1 MTQKSYEE
9 IRKKSIKENIP
20 LYHPYVPFVFFH
32 GKKCYCEKHPEMV
45 NMNLGAIKQH
55 MEGSDHNLNFETGEP
70 LDTYFENNSKALD
83 EKSSQSEN
91 LTKKL
96 SDEYNLKKLMISHE
110 KNPVLV
116 WYMTYHSF
124 EGKQRDEE
132 MAKLAVAQLLDNQA
146 QIIGGILS
154 TLLKH
159 RDSMPEE
166 DFQKLGNYILHI
178 YTSLITRKN

>member
-1 MTQKSYEE
+1 MQKLYQE
-9 IRKKSIKENIP
+9 IRKKSIRENIP
-20 LYHPYVPFVFFH
+20 LYHPYISFVLFH
-32 GKKCYCEKHPEMV
+32 GKKCYCEEHPEMV

-55 MEGSDHNLNFETGEP
+55 IEGSDHNLNFETGESLP
-70 LDTYFENNSKALD
+70 TSNFENNPKALD
-83 EKSSQSEN
+83 EKSSQSKN
-91 LTKKL
+91 LTKL

-132 MAKLAVAQLLDNQA
+132 MAKLAITQLLDNQA
-146 QIIGGILS
+146 KNIGGILS

-166 DFQKLGNYILHI
+166 DFQELGNYLLHI